1 MLGVNRIEA
10 VRLSMF
16 GLIYLGGIGRIRND
30 MKSRS
35 NLSPGRWSLFPG
47 RDTMILARSNVITIE
62 RVLFHLLKPS
72 DIRHEIC
79 FQ

>member
-1 MLGVNRIEA
+1 
-10 VRLSMF
+10 
-16 GLIYLGGIGRIRND
+16 

-47 RDTMILARSNVITIE
+47 RDTMILARSNVMTIE

-72 DIRHEIC
+72 DTRHEIC